1 MDVPKA
7 PNFFLLVVIPALFLI
22 ILTTLINVVMFYN
35 DVDYTRIA
43 QENIFTDINVS
54 IETEIND
61 AILATHSLKAF
72 FLSSNEVDE
81 QAFIQFS
88 KYLVEEFNNYG
99 RNVTFQWV
107 DKDSVV
113 RYIYPLT
120 PVNKSALNFDNK
132 AYPNRMVPILKAI
145 ETKSI
150 VVTEPL
156 ELVQG
161 YPGVII
167 YNPIFKNE
175 QYLGCTVSVVKLEDF
190 TSKISDEVKVNYRS
204 QIHTDNR
211 IFSLFGQSIYDKEG
225 NLIPSPLDLEETGF
239 LEPLEIKDTTLS
251 NTLSFADKYW
261 TIALE
266 QNYRT
271 EAANKMTIYGFLF
284 LTFLILSISLIYLN
298 YKSRVQNVR
307 VLSQEIDLRK
317 NLEIEVMKRKEY
329 EKKLSTQYDQLQQAQ
344 KDVVKSNEE
353 LRKLNELMLG
363 REMKMIEMKRQLG
376 ETKI

>member
-1 MDVPKA
+1 
-7 PNFFLLVVIPALFLI
+7 
-22 ILTTLINVVMFYN
+22 MFYN

-81 QAFIQFS
+81 QEFIQFS
-88 KYLVEEFNNYG
+88 KYLVEEFSNYG

-132 AYPNRMVPILKAI
+132 AYPNRMVPILKTI

-175 QYLGCTVSVVKLEDF
+175 QYLGCAVSVVKLEDF